1 MTFASQDGTTPVL
14 DPTVDWEVEIGSSS
28 YELVTSSDGIYLADP
43 QAYEGVVDAGETVA
57 ATARPSTSVTAL
69 AVPVS
74 ALITDAAGLYC
85 VWGPRRPGILSGRR
99 RGGLDR
105 LRMSRYRGPV
115 SSRARRS
122 SRIRWRSWSRSHV
135 GRADVGVAPLRP

>member
-14 DPTVDWEVEIGSSS
+14 NPTVDWEVEIGSSS

-85 VWGPRRPGILSGRR
+85 VWVQDGPGFSPVAVEVGAGSFTHVEVSGTGIESGTPI
-99 RGGLDR
+99 LANPMEI
-105 LRMSRYRGPV
+105 LEPQPC
-115 SSRARRS
+115 RS
-122 SRIRWRSWSRSHV
+122 S
-135 GRADVGVAPLRP
+135 